1 VICQN
6 KKHSQLSARICVTK
20 QIIAD
25 QGSDIKKHPALSC
38 QTSRGHAIPNLAHK
52 IACMVKLLLSSD
64 NVFQSF
70 KAQFS
75 QTRAAFQQSELN
87 FLNRRPSAAK
97 PVTTISRRASY
108 GRNCVALPTA
118 W

>member
-1 VICQN
+1 M
-6 KKHSQLSARICVTK
+6 TK

-25 QGSDIKKHPALSC
+25 QGSDIKMHPAFSC
-38 QTSRGHAIPNLAHK
+38 QTSRGHAIPDLAHK

-87 FLNRRPSAAK
+87 FFK
-97 PVTTISRRASY
+97 PPNQRSKARYYHIAPRMVWAQLCCITDSMVIFT
-108 GRNCVALPTA
+108 
-118 W
+118 